1 MCDRSYRYDQSG
13 TASVIRSVDCV
24 RSFGGVL
31 IRNLETMQIQILY
44 PFRDHR
50 NAPSRSRR
58 RWAGDIQKWC
68 VLERRVALDT
78 ESHAQPL
85 LTVGDHSNGTIVHH
99 QEWKAKRIQFEKLVI
114 Q

>member
-1 MCDRSYRYDQSG
+1 MP
-13 TASVIRSVDCV
+13 
-24 RSFGGVL
+24 GG
-31 IRNLETMQIQILY
+31 
-44 PFRDHR
+44 
-50 NAPSRSRR
+50 